1 MCPQAQRGEF
11 RMDSLE
17 QSMQL
22 VFQLSSTA
30 NQFLG
35 LSRKGAQA
43 WPRTFSRTLRIGLDS
58 SKAQIVGHEPSAN
71 PVCLARVQALL
82 FGKSAQD

>member
-35 LSRKGAQA
+35 LSREGAQA
-43 WPRTFSRTLRIGLDS
+43 
-58 SKAQIVGHEPSAN
+58 
-71 PVCLARVQALL
+71 
-82 FGKSAQD
+82 

>member
-1 MCPQAQRGEF
+1 MCPQAQKGEF

-30 NQFLG
+30 NQFLC
-35 LSRKGAQA
+35 LSREGTQTRLRAFA
-43 WPRTFSRTLRIGLDS
+43 SSLRIGLDS

>member
-1 MCPQAQRGEF
+1 MCPQAQKGKF

-35 LSRKGAQA
+35 LSREGTQNRLRAVAAQQVVKDSV
-43 WPRTFSRTLRIGLDS
+43 TKVSRP
-58 SKAQIVGHEPSAN
+58 AQ
-71 PVCLARVQALL
+71 QA
-82 FGKSAQD
+82 KNYR